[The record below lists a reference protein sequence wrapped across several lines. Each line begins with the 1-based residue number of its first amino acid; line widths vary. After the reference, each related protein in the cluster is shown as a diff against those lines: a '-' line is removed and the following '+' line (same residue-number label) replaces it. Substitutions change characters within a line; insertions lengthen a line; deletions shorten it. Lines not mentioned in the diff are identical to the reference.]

1 MFNRKAVAFAFA
13 TAIVFAIVMTVN
25 SQHSIGDKPAKGGG
39 RTRSAVR
46 AMNGMVATSQPLASA
61 AGLRILQQGG
71 NAVDAAVAAAA
82 VLCVVE
88 PMMVSPGG
96 DLFALVWD
104 AKKKELKALNA
115 SGRSPKAISI
125 DELKKRGI
133 TKLPQNGIH
142 TVTVPGAVD
151 GWAKLLEKHGTMK
164 LAQVLQPAI
173 EYAERG
179 FPVTDVIAADWDHAL
194 QHKANADFA
203 TTFLPNGKPLQPGE
217 IFTNK
222 NLANTLKLV
231 AAKGSSVFYT
241 GEIAQKILKFAQAQ
255 GGLHTAEDFANHSS
269 NWLDPISTTY
279 RGYKVYELPPNNQGL
294 AVLEMLNI
302 LEGYDVKSLG
312 HNSAEY
318 LHLLVEAKKLA
329 YADRA
334 WHIADPA
341 FYKAPL
347 DKLLSKEYA
356 AELRKKIDSGKAGG
370 DTPPS
375 SRGGEDTVYL
385 TVVDKDHNAV
395 SFIQSIFSAFGSGL
409 VAGDTGVVLHNR
421 GAGFSFDPNNPN
433 KLEGG
438 KRPFHTLI
446 PGMVFRDGNLWLTFG
461 LMGGDMQAQG
471 HAQVLLNLIDFG
483 MDVQQAGEQ
492 ARFRHFE
499 SGLALESGVGADV
512 RKALEAKG
520 HKLTPAPGMFGGY
533 QVILIDPKTGAL
545 FGGSD
550 PRKDGCAIGW

>member
-1 MFNRKAVAFAFA
+1 MFRNIV
-13 TAIVFAIVMTVN
+13 TILAIILFISVTTVN
-25 SQHSIGDKPAKGGG
+25 SQKSIGDKPAKNGG

-115 SGRSPKAISI
+115 SGRSPKAASI
-125 DELKKRGI
+125 DEMKKRGF
-133 TKLPQNGIH
+133 TKTPQDGIH

-151 GWAKLLEKHGTMK
+151 GWAKLLERYGTMR
-164 LAQVLQPAI
+164 LSQVLQPAI
-173 EYAERG
+173 DYAERG
-179 FPVTDVIAADWDHAL
+179 FPVTDVIAGDWDNAN
-194 QHKANADFA
+194 QYKANADFA
-203 TTFLPNGKPLQPGE
+203 ATFLPNGKPLAPGE

-222 NLANTLKLV
+222 NLAQSLKLI
-231 AAKGSSVFYT
+231 AAKGRDVFYK

-255 GGLHTAEDFANHSS
+255 GGLHTAEDFTAHTS

-279 RGYKVYELPPNNQGL
+279 RGHTVYELPPNNQGL

-302 LEGYDVKSLG
+302 LEGYDVRSLG

-356 AELRKKIDSGKAGG
+356 AELRKKIDAGKAGS

-446 PGMVFRDGNLWLTFG
+446 PGMVFREGKPWLSFG
-461 LMGGDMQAQG
+461 VMGGDMQAQG
-471 HAQVLLNLIDFG
+471 HAQVLMNMIDFG

-499 SGLALESGVGADV
+499 SGLALESVIGADV

-520 HKLTPAPGMFGGY
+520 HKLTIAPGMFGGY
-533 QVILIDPKTGAL
+533 QAIMIDPKTGAL
-545 FGGSD
+545 IGGSD
-550 PRKDGCAIGW
+550 PRKDGCAMGW

>member
-1 MFNRKAVAFAFA
+1 MFYLKAIAIALA
-13 TAIVFAIVMTVN
+13 SAIVFATVMTVN
-25 SQHSIGDKPAKGGG
+25 SQNSIGDKPAKNSG

-125 DELKKRGI
+125 DALKKLGV
-133 TKLPQNGIH
+133 TKTPQTGIH

-151 GWAKLLEKHGTMK
+151 GWAKLLERYGTMK
-164 LAQVLQPAI
+164 LSQVLQPAI
-173 EYAERG
+173 EYADRG
-179 FPVTDVIAADWDHAL
+179 FPVTDVIAADWDNAL
-194 QHKANADFA
+194 QHKANTDFA
-203 TTFLPNGKPLQPGE
+203 ATFLPNGKPLAAGE

-255 GGLHTAEDFANHSS
+255 GGLHTAADFAAHTS

-279 RGYKVYELPPNNQGL
+279 RGHTVYELPPNNQGL

-302 LEGYDVKSLG
+302 LEAYNVKNLG

-347 DKLLSKEYA
+347 EKLLSKEYA
-356 AELRKKIDSGKAGG
+356 AELRRKIDANKAAH
-370 DTPPS
+370 DIPPGA
-375 SRGGEDTVYL
+375 RGGEDTVYL
-385 TVVDKDHNAV
+385 TVVDKDRNAV

-409 VAGDTGVVLHNR
+409 VAGDTGVILHNR
-421 GAGFSFDPNNPN
+421 GAGFSFEPNHPN

-446 PGMVFRDGNLWLTFG
+446 PAMVFKDGKLWLTFG
-461 LMGGDMQAQG
+461 VMGGDMQAQG
-471 HAQVLLNLIDFG
+471 HAQVLMNMIDFG

-492 ARFRHFE
+492 ARFRDFE
-499 SGLALESGVGADV
+499 SGLALESAIGADV
-512 RKALEAKG
+512 RKTLEAKG
-520 HKLTPAPGMFGGY
+520 HKLTIAPGMFGGY
-533 QVILIDPKTGAL
+533 QAIMIDPKTGAL

-550 PRKDGCAIGW
+550 PRKDGCAMGW

>member
-1 MFNRKAVAFAFA
+1 MFCLKAFAFA
-13 TAIVFAIVMTVN
+13 LVSVIVFASVMTVN

-115 SGRSPKAISI
+115 SGRSPKAASI
-125 DELKKRGI
+125 DEFKKRGF
-133 TKLPQNGIH
+133 TKIPQHGIH

-151 GWAKLLEKHGTMK
+151 GWAKLLERYGTMK
-164 LAQVLQPAI
+164 LADVLQPAI
-173 EYAERG
+173 EYAEHG
-179 FPVTDVIAADWDHAL
+179 FPVSDVISADWDNAN
-194 QHKANADFA
+194 QYKANADFA
-203 TTFLPNGKPLQPGE
+203 ATFLPSGKPLAPGE

-222 NLANTLKLV
+222 NLANSLKLI
-231 AAKGSSVFYT
+231 AAKGRDVFYK
-241 GEIAQKILKFAQAQ
+241 GELAAKIVKFAQAQ
-255 GGLHTAEDFANHSS
+255 GGLHTAEDFANHTS

-279 RGYKVYELPPNNQGL
+279 RGNTVYELPPNNQGL

-356 AELRKKIDSGKAGG
+356 AELRKKIDAGKAGS

-409 VAGDTGVVLHNR
+409 VAGDTGIVLHNR

-446 PGMVFRDGNLWLTFG
+446 PAMVFRDGNPWLTFG

-499 SGLALESGVGADV
+499 SGLALESAIGSDV

-520 HKLTPAPGMFGGY
+520 HKLTMAPGMFGGY
-533 QVILIDPKTGAL
+533 QAILIDPKTGAL
-545 FGGSD
+545 FAGSD

>member
-1 MFNRKAVAFAFA
+1 MLYLKAVAFVL
-13 TAIVFAIVMTVN
+13 AIVFASVMTVN
-25 SQHSIGDKPAKGGG
+25 SQNSIGDKPAKGGG
-39 RTRSAVR
+39 RTRSSVR

-115 SGRSPKAISI
+115 SGRSPKAASI
-125 DELKKRGI
+125 DELKKRGF
-133 TKLPQNGIH
+133 TKTPQTGIH

-151 GWAKLLEKHGTMK
+151 GWAKLLGRYGTMK

-173 EYAERG
+173 DYAERG
-179 FPVTDVIAADWDHAL
+179 FPVTDVIAGDWDNAI

-203 TTFLPNGKPLQPGE
+203 ATFLPNGRPLQPGE

-231 AAKGSSVFYT
+231 AAKGRDVFYT
-241 GEIAQKILKFAQAQ
+241 GEIAQKIVKFAQAQ
-255 GGLHTAEDFANHSS
+255 GGLHTAADFAAHTS
-269 NWLDPISTTY
+269 NWLDPISTVY
-279 RGYKVYELPPNNQGL
+279 RGHTVYELPPNNQGL

-347 DKLLSKEYA
+347 EKLTSKEYA
-356 AELRKKIDSGKAGG
+356 AELRKKIDLNRAQER
-370 DTPPS
+370 TPGP
-375 SRGGEDTVYL
+375 RGGEDTVYL

-421 GAGFSFDPNNPN
+421 GAGFSFDPNFPN

-446 PGMVFRDGNLWLTFG
+446 PAMVFRDGKPWLTFG
-461 LMGGDMQAQG
+461 VMGGDMQAQG
-471 HAQVLLNLIDFG
+471 HAQVLMNMIDFG

-492 ARFRHFE
+492 PRFRDFE
-499 SGLALESGVGADV
+499 SGLALESAIGSDV

-520 HKLTPAPGMFGGY
+520 HKLTIAPGMFGGY
-533 QVILIDPKTGAL
+533 QAILIDPKTGAL

>member
-1 MFNRKAVAFAFA
+1 MFCLKAFAFA
-13 TAIVFAIVMTVN
+13 LVSVIVFASVMTVN

-115 SGRSPKAISI
+115 SGRSPKAASI
-125 DELKKRGI
+125 DEFKKRGF
-133 TKLPQNGIH
+133 TKIPQHGIH

-151 GWAKLLEKHGTMK
+151 GWAKLLERSGTMK
-164 LAQVLQPAI
+164 LADVLQPAI

-179 FPVTDVIAADWDHAL
+179 FPVSDVISADWDNAN
-194 QHKANADFA
+194 QYKANADFA
-203 TTFLPNGKPLQPGE
+203 ATFLPNGKPLQPGE
-217 IFTNK
+217 VFTNK
-222 NLANTLKLV
+222 NLANSLKLI
-231 AAKGSSVFYT
+231 AAKGRDVFYK
-241 GEIAQKILKFAQAQ
+241 GELAAKIVKFAQAQ
-255 GGLHTAEDFANHSS
+255 GGLHTAEDFATHTS

-279 RGYKVYELPPNNQGL
+279 RGNTVYELPPNNQGL

-356 AELRKKIDSGKAGG
+356 AELRKKIDAGKAGS

-499 SGLALESGVGADV
+499 SGLALESGVSAEV

-533 QVILIDPKTGAL
+533 QAILIDPKTGAL